1 MSNPTPHNIPNFLTL
16 PQNPELSNL
25 ILQDWQEFLAEVEK
39 GKEEKAFAYER
50 RLQQSLEALK
60 GEAFEGKWLFF
71 KQFLATHYSYT
82 ELNLPF
88 YESEWEELKGERK
101 VTLENGNSLQN
112 KWEESVEILQTHL
125 LQSWQKALKAK
136 ELREES
142 RKLEEEKEVFQSK
155 IKAKITQFEMLEE
168 ALEEVTQDVKQLWD
182 LSESTWEMGD
192 FKEFEKYAAF
202 LQKDKELQELAE
214 LLGNLRNSSRKTFE
228 MVPIPNA
235 EIRYAVKS
243 SITGVRLG
251 DDLGSLLPSEVA
263 LLADEAMED
272 LFIKRLADKKLQCYD
287 YQTNLLDFQKTFRR
301 EQPDLE
307 KGPFILCL
315 DTSGSMEGMP
325 EMVAKALTLAII
337 RMAVRT
343 NRRCYLIAFSNQIE
357 TLEISNLASAMP
369 QLLRFL
375 KHAFRGGTDL
385 TPAIEEALKMLALKH
400 YEKADIL
407 LISDFLLPKL
417 HHHTLAAIQV
427 VKNSKTKLYSLLIS
441 KHKDFVI
448 PPSLSELLDRVW
460 RYDSEGIVEI
470 R

>member
-1 MSNPTPHNIPNFLTL
+1 MSNQTPQKIPDFLTL

-25 ILQDWQEFLAEVEK
+25 ILQDWQEFLADVEK
-39 GKEEKAFAYER
+39 DKDEKEFAHER
-50 RLQQSLEALK
+50 RLQQSFEGLK

-71 KQFLATHYSYT
+71 KQFLATHYSTT

-88 YESEWEELKGERK
+88 YENEWQELERQK
-101 VTLENGNSLQN
+101 SVTLKDSDSLQN
-112 KWEESVEILQTHL
+112 QWEESVAMLQAHL
-125 LQSWQKALKAK
+125 LQSWRKALKAK
-136 ELREES
+136 ELREEN

-155 IKAKITQFEMLEE
+155 IKAKITQFEILEE
-168 ALEEVTQDVKQLWD
+168 ALEEVTQEVKQLWD
-182 LSESTWEMGD
+182 LSESTWEMSD

-202 LQKDKELQELAE
+202 LQKDKELQSLAE

-228 MVPIPNA
+228 SVPIPNA
-235 EIRYAVKS
+235 EIQYAVKS

-263 LLADEAMED
+263 LLAGKATED

-325 EMVAKALTLAII
+325 ETVAKALTLAVV
-337 RMAVRT
+337 RMAVKT
-343 NRRCYLIAFSNQIE
+343 HRRCYLIAFSNQIE
-357 TLEISNLASAMP
+357 TLEISDLVASMP
-369 QLLRFL
+369 LLLRFL
-375 KHAFRGGTDL
+375 KHSFRGGTDL
-385 TPAIEEALKMLALKH
+385 TPAIEEALKMLTLKH

-407 LISDFLLPKL
+407 LISDFLLPNL
-417 HHHTLAAIQV
+417 NHHTLAAIEV
-427 VKNSKTKLYSLLIS
+427 VKASKTKLYSLLIS
-441 KHKDFVI
+441 KQKDFVI
-448 PPSLSELLDRVW
+448 PPSLCELLDRVW
-460 RYDSEGIVEI
+460 RYDSEGIAEVF
-470 R
+470 